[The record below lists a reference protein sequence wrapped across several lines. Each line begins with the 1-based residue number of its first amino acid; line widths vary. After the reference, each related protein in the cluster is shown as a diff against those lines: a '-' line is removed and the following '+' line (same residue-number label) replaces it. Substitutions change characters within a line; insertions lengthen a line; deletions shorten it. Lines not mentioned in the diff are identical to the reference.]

1 MKGIVNI
8 AAAATALCLLAATS
22 SAVAQTPAPTE
33 NLGVSAKL
41 IGALELAPEIDGV
54 QGRQLRMRVVTL
66 MPGGFFAV
74 HSHKDRPSV
83 EYLVGGSAT
92 EYRGGVPKVY
102 KEGDAVIA
110 DKDTMHWWR
119 NDGSV
124 PAVFLAVDVFKPQ

>member
-1 MKGIVNI
+1 MKDSTSIVC
-8 AAAATALCLLAATS
+8 AATALCLLASTGPAL
-22 SAVAQTPAPTE
+22 AQADAPTE
-33 NLGVSAKL
+33 NKGVSARV

-74 HSHKDRPSV
+74 HSHKDRPSL
-83 EYLVGGSAT
+83 EYLVSGGAT
-92 EYRGGVPKVY
+92 EYRGSVPKVY

-110 DKDTMHWWR
+110 DKDTLHWWR
-119 NDGSV
+119 NDGTA